1 MSITRR
7 SARAVG
13 GGALVLSLALTL
25 SACGGSAAPAAEAPS
40 AAADAGAQHNDADIG
55 FARMMVPHHEQAIE
69 MAEIAHERTQSTEV
83 RALAEEIRAAHDP
96 QLTTLTG
103 LLESWGAAPADDGMA
118 GMEGMGHSGMSGMSG
133 QGDMDALAAASG
145 AAFDSM
151 FLEMMIAHHEGA
163 VADAERAVAEGTNP
177 QAKDLAAQ
185 IVSSQTAELD
195 RMRQLL
201 QQ

>member
-7 SARAVG
+7 STRAAG
-13 GGALVLSLALTL
+13 GGALVLSLALAL
-25 SACGGSAAPAAEAPS
+25 SACGGSAAPAA
-40 AAADAGAQHNDADIG
+40 DAGAQHNDADVG
-55 FARMMVPHHEQAIE
+55 FVQMMVPHHEQAIE

-96 QLTTLTG
+96 QLTALTG

-118 GMEGMGHSGMSGMSG
+118 GMEGMGHSGMSGMTG
-133 QGDMDALAAASG
+133 QGGMDALAGASG

-151 FLEMMIAHHEGA
+151 FLEMMIVHHESA
-163 VADAERAVAEGTNP
+163 VADAQRAVAEGTNP

-195 RMRQLL
+195 QMRQLL